1 MNYYRLH
8 DDITKVNR
16 WYLGDINYEDIWDFT
31 SGRADLS
38 GDFPAIRVRLDKQ
51 GIELDYTETDADEV
65 PIVSK
70 RLADQ
75 LSNFLE
81 DIQLIPIKVES
92 TETNYFILNVKYKV
106 GCLDEKRSIF
116 QKFETNDEIRPDL
129 AGDYKAVNPLFI
141 DPDKVNRNIF
151 RLDKYDIV
159 IIVSEHVKNKLEKVE
174 LSGLKF
180 NLIS

>member
-1 MNYYRLH
+1 
-8 DDITKVNR
+8 V
-16 WYLGDINYEDIWDFT
+16 
-31 SGRADLS
+31 
-38 GDFPAIRVRLDKQ
+38 
-51 GIELDYTETDADEV
+51 
-65 PIVSK
+65 
-70 RLADQ
+70 
-75 LSNFLE
+75 
-81 DIQLIPIKVES
+81 
-92 TETNYFILNVKYKV
+92 
-106 GCLDEKRSIF
+106 CLDEKRSIF

-141 DPDKVNRNIF
+141 DPDKVNRSIF

>member
-92 TETNYFILNVKYKV
+92 TETNYFILNV
-106 GCLDEKRSIF
+106 
-116 QKFETNDEIRPDL
+116 
-129 AGDYKAVNPLFI
+129 
-141 DPDKVNRNIF
+141 NISSC
-151 RLDKYDIV
+151 V
-159 IIVSEHVKNKLEKVE
+159 
-174 LSGLKF
+174 
-180 NLIS
+180 